1 MLLSWFLY
9 QFSPRLNIMYL
20 LSMDFCRGF
29 VSFLRMNTVCD
40 HLGIKAVSL
49 QKSKVKQCEDTSE
62 CIKKTFMRMSVY
74 VSTCHSQQ
82 TSYD

>member
-1 MLLSWFLY
+1 
-9 QFSPRLNIMYL
+9 MYL

-62 CIKKTFMRMSVY
+62 CIKKHVC
-74 VSTCHSQQ
+74 VCQCTCLRATPSKLAL
-82 TSYD
+82 TKSS